1 MKVLLEWKMSETY
14 TAWVD
19 TDIDGSLYII
29 IPEELIGELG
39 WRVGENITWI
49 DNKDESYTL
58 RKDNEVYKETG
69 SD

>member
-29 IPEELIGELG
+29 IPEELIAELG

-49 DNKDESYTL
+49 DNNDGSFSV
-58 RKDNEVYKETG
+58 RKEDVISG
-69 SD
+69 L

>member
-39 WRVGENITWI
+39 WSVGENITWI
-49 DNKDESYTL
+49 DNKDGSFTV
-58 RKDNEVYKETG
+58 RRDNEI
-69 SD
+69 

>member
-1 MKVLLEWKMSETY
+1 MSETY

-39 WRVGENITWI
+39 WKVGENITWI
-49 DNKDESYTL
+49 DNKDGSYTL
-58 RKDNEVYKETG
+58 RKDNEV
-69 SD
+69 

>member
-1 MKVLLEWKMSETY
+1 MSKTY

-29 IPEELIGELG
+29 IPEELIAELG

-49 DNKDESYTL
+49 DNNDGSFSV
-58 RKDNEVYKETG
+58 RKEDVISG
-69 SD
+69 L

>member
-1 MKVLLEWKMSETY
+1 MSETY

-49 DNKDESYTL
+49 DNKDGTFNL
-58 RKDNEVYKETG
+58 RKEDVISG
-69 SD
+69 L

>member
-1 MKVLLEWKMSETY
+1 VARFGLKMSKTY

-49 DNKDESYTL
+49 DNKDGTFNL
-58 RKDNEVYKETG
+58 RKEDVISG
-69 SD
+69 L

>member
-1 MKVLLEWKMSETY
+1 MSETY

-39 WRVGENITWI
+39 WSVGENITWI
-49 DNKDESYTL
+49 DNKDGSFTL
-58 RKDNEVYKETG
+58 KNIQN
-69 SD
+69 

>member
-1 MKVLLEWKMSETY
+1 MSETY

-29 IPEELIGELG
+29 IPEELIAELG

-49 DNKDESYTL
+49 DNNDGSFSV
-58 RKDNEVYKETG
+58 RKEDVISG
-69 SD
+69 L

>member
-49 DNKDESYTL
+49 DNKDGSYTL
-58 RKDNEVYKETG
+58 RKDNEV
-69 SD
+69 

>member
-39 WRVGENITWI
+39 WKVGENITWI
-49 DNKDESYTL
+49 DNKDGSYTL
-58 RKDNEVYKETG
+58 RKDNEV
-69 SD
+69 

>member
-29 IPEELIGELG
+29 IPEELIEELG
-39 WRVGENITWI
+39 WKVGENITWI
-49 DNKDESYTL
+49 DNNDGSFTV
-58 RKDNEVYKETG
+58 RKEDVISG
-69 SD
+69 L

>member
-1 MKVLLEWKMSETY
+1 MSKTY

-49 DNKDESYTL
+49 DNKDGTFNL
-58 RKDNEVYKETG
+58 RKEDVISG
-69 SD
+69 L

>member
-1 MKVLLEWKMSETY
+1 MSETY

-58 RKDNEVYKETG
+58 RKDNEVQKETG

>member
-1 MKVLLEWKMSETY
+1 MSKTY

-49 DNKDESYTL
+49 DNKDGTFTV
-58 RKDNEVYKETG
+58 RKEDVISG
-69 SD
+69 L

>member
-1 MKVLLEWKMSETY
+1 MSKTY

-29 IPEELIGELG
+29 IPEELIAELG

-49 DNKDESYTL
+49 DNKDGTFNL
-58 RKDNEVYKETG
+58 RKEDVISG
-69 SD
+69 L